1 MKKLGE
7 INEEKQTKLRFR
19 RFDLLEPGKATFK
32 VGGEAADIRGKIAG
46 GDGESVFADE
56 LNVPGI
62 GENIVL
68 ND

>member
-7 INEEKQTKLRFR
+7 INEEKQKYLRFR

-32 VGGEAADIRGKIAG
+32 VGGEAAGISGKITG
-46 GDGESVFADE
+46 GDGEPVFANE
-56 LNVPGI
+56 LDIPGV
-62 GENIVL
+62 GEDVVF